1 MSARRKRRTTSAQGN
16 TASSRNLS
24 LCTQGRLPAEEWIF
38 GLSDRPCGPPAGA
51 VLVVSDK
58 KFVLL
63 RTTY

>member
-24 LCTQGRLPAEEWIF
+24 LCPQGRLPAEEWIF
-38 GLSDRPCGPPAGA
+38 GLFRPPLWTPAGA